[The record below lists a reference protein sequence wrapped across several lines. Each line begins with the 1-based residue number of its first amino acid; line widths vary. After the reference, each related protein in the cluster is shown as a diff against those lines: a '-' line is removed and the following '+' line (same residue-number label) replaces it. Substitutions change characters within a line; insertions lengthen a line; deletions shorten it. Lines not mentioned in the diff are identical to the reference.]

1 MAEVLLQLPRFLQL
15 HSNDLDETREVVAK
29 IFCPHRLSLLRRGSR
44 LDARHHAARAGGISL
59 HYMDYGAAVRIVA
72 GELGDCFLV
81 EIPLGGV
88 SEVTAGRQRVVA
100 DRNTAVVLSPAAPI
114 ELRRTAGSPQ
124 LIVRIDRI
132 LLESHVSRLVNR
144 PADRPLRFA
153 VAMDLTS
160 AGGRTWL
167 NLVNLLRGEM
177 ENDGAILAEP
187 LALAQLQSLLMT
199 HLLLSQP
206 NTHSDALGG
215 RAAPPPPAALRRARE
230 MIETRAAEPL
240 TVAEI
245 AAEVHVSVR
254 ALQDGFRR
262 HLGLSPTE
270 YLRQVRLE
278 QARRSLLAADPASTT
293 VTSVAVRWGFLHLG
307 RFSVEYGKRFG
318 EPPSATLR
326 GGRPAAPVRPT
337 SAGTGGS
344 TPR

>member
-15 HSNDLDETREVVAK
+15 RSSDLDETREVVAK
-29 IFCPHRLSLLRRGSR
+29 IFCAHRLSLVRRGSR

-59 HYMDYGAAVRIVA
+59 HYMDYGAAVRIAA

-88 SEVTAGRQRVVA
+88 SEVTVGRQRVVA

-114 ELRRTAGSPQ
+114 ELRRAAGSPQ
-124 LIVRIDRI
+124 LIVRVDRI
-132 LLESHVSRLVNR
+132 LLESQLCRMLNR
-144 PADRPLRFA
+144 QVDRPLRFS

-160 AGGRTWL
+160 PGGRTWL
-167 NLVNLLRGEM
+167 NLVDLLRGEM

-206 NTHSDALGG
+206 HSHSDALAG
-215 RAAPPPPAALRRARE
+215 REPSPPSAALSRARE

-240 TVAEI
+240 TVADI
-245 AAEVHVSVR
+245 AAEVHISVR

-278 QARRSLLAADPASTT
+278 QTRRSLLEADPASTT
-293 VTSVAVRWGFLHLG
+293 VTAVAIRWGFLHLG
-307 RFSVEYGKRFG
+307 RFSVDYGKRFG
-318 EPPSATLR
+318 ESPSATLR
-326 GGRPAAPVRPT
+326 GGGRFRPT
-337 SAGTGGS
+337 SARTGGS
-344 TPR
+344 IPR